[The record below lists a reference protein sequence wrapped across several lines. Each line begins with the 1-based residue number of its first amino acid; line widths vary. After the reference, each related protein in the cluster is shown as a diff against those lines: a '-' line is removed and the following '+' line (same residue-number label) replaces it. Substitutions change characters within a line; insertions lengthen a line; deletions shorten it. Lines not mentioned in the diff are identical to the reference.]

1 MTGHTVR
8 VLQDALGFGVS
19 GSTGFLTPNLEIW
32 TISSSFASPIDQI
45 DLYPVKRLILRAQIE
60 HQSCKPIVLKAA
72 IWPVGGCCAGPLRS
86 KMAWVSPAL
95 EEGFS
100 DILLGAL
107 TGAASAVYA

>member
-1 MTGHTVR
+1 MMYAETFKW
-8 VLQDALGFGVS
+8 VLEDHPSVGCECR
-19 GSTGFLTPNLEIW
+19 LTLSLSLSLE
-32 TISSSFASPIDQI
+32 
-45 DLYPVKRLILRAQIE
+45 
-60 HQSCKPIVLKAA
+60 PIVLKAA
-72 IWPVGGCCAGPLRS
+72 MWPVGAVGCCAGPLRS